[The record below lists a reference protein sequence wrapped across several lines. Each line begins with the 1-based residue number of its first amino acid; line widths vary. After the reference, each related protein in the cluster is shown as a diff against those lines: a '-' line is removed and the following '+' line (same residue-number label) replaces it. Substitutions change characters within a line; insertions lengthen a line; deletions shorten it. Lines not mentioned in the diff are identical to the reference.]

1 MSGPAD
7 AAANLATGAA
17 TDPPPAI
24 PTDAPL
30 TAHASAAR
38 HTGLQASVALALLSF
53 VWLAALAW
61 PRPLLLPDEGR
72 YVGVAWEMM
81 RSGDW
86 LTPTL
91 DGLPY
96 FHKPPLFYWITAASM
111 TLFGPSEWAA
121 RAAPLLGAWVGAMAL
136 YLLVRRWWGAA
147 VARRS
152 LWALLAQPL
161 FYIGGQFANLD
172 MLVAGCITTT
182 IVLLVHAALCL
193 QQRLPYKTALAAAY
207 AFAALGLLAKGLIG
221 VVIPALVVAV
231 WLIALRRWRSIAA
244 LLWWPGGLLLLL
256 LAAPWFMVMQARFA
270 GFLDYFFV
278 VQHFKRFAAGGFNN
292 VQPFWFYPAVLVLF
306 TLPWLPW
313 LRGQFKRGQFS
324 DPERGDLRLLMVLW
338 VGLVLLFFSLPK
350 SKLLGYIL
358 PAVPPLAVLLADAVD
373 ARVRAVNDRAARWWW
388 ASAGVSSAISI
399 AVIAMLSVQPGRS
412 NKTLAEVLL
421 AQRGVDEPVF
431 MLGDYLFDLPFYARL
446 KAPTPIVLDWTDP
459 DIPLRDNWRKE
470 LADAAAFAPLRAR
483 TALLQ
488 PEQLV
493 AAVCSHAVSWL
504 VGPSAAAPA
513 FALLANARAV
523 SQVRGSTLWR
533 IEAANPDVR
542 RRLDCAGT
550 PNADSASR

>member
-1 MSGPAD
+1 MNGPAD
-7 AAANLATGAA
+7 AAANLATGATTGA
-17 TDPPPAI
+17 APALA
-24 PTDAPL
+24 TDAPV
-30 TAHASAAR
+30 TARTSAAP
-38 HTGLQASVALALLSF
+38 HTGLQASLALALLSL

-91 DGLPY
+91 NGLPY

-136 YLLVRRWWGAA
+136 YLLVRRWWGAPA
-147 VARRS
+147 ARLS
-152 LWALLAQPL
+152 LFALLAQPL
-161 FYIGGQFANLD
+161 FYVGGQFANLD

-182 IVLLVHAALCL
+182 IVLLAHAALSL
-193 QQRLPYKTALAAAY
+193 HRRLPYKTALAAAY

-231 WLIALRRWRSIAA
+231 WLIALRRWRDIAT
-244 LLWWPGGLLLLL
+244 LLWWPGALLFLL
-256 LAAPWFMVMQARFA
+256 LATPWFLTMQARFA

-292 VQPFWFYPAVLVLF
+292 VQPFWFYPAVLLLF

-313 LRGQFKRGQFS
+313 LRAQFGRGRFS
-324 DPERGDLRLLMVLW
+324 DPQRGELRLLMVLW
-338 VGLVLLFFSLPK
+338 VGLVLLFFSLPR

-358 PAVPPLAVLLADAVD
+358 PAVPPVAVLLADAFGSH
-373 ARVRAVNDRAARWWW
+373 VRAVNDRAARWWW

-399 AVIAMLSVQPGRS
+399 AAIAMLSVQPGRS
-412 NKTLAEVLL
+412 NKPLAEVLL
-421 AQRGVDEPVF
+421 AQRGVGEPVF

-446 KAPTPIVLDWTDP
+446 KAPTPVVLDWTDP
-459 DIPLRDNWRKE
+459 EIQLRDNWRKE

-483 TALLQ
+483 AALLQ
-488 PEQLV
+488 PEQL
-493 AAVCSHAVSWL
+493 AAAMCKHAVSWW
-504 VGPSAAAPA
+504 VGPSAAPQA
-513 FALLANARAV
+513 FAGLAHARAV
-523 SQVRGSTLWR
+523 SEVRGSTLWR
-533 IEAANPDVR
+533 IDAANPGVR
-542 RRLDCAGT
+542 DRLDCAGT